1 MTGVTVTASNAR
13 MTDHGVQDG
22 VDVDFEAIVD
32 GNLLVGEVT
41 LVPDEQDGTTYQAWG
56 SPDNWVDGRTV
67 TALRDLDRDSYR
79 HVLDAIESAC
89 SAVAGRV
96 QS

>member
-1 MTGVTVTASNAR
+1 MTGVTVAASNAR
-13 MTDHGVQDG
+13 ATSTGVTG
-22 VDVDFEAIVD
+22 GLDVDFRCVVD
-32 GNLLVGEVT
+32 GAELEGEVT

-56 SPDNWVDGRTV
+56 SPDNWIDGRTV
-67 TALRDLDRDSYR
+67 AALRDLDRDSYR

-89 SAVAGRV
+89 SAVAGLV